1 MEYNATPST
10 VLSLRLWRRIGNHY
24 FACWCSVKGQPG
36 MLPTGWEAGN
46 TYWRRFI
53 RRNGRFIFN
62 IESQSE
68 CYYYWVYCCTPIT
81 VLAVYLSRWR
91 QNATLPST
99 IVTDGRYISF
109 HMWLRLGIE
118 LKKSTTKVRVSP
130 PRNFTQ
136 RPSGLL
142 STLWFFFRGSLLHKT
157 LCYRKRLTV
166 FIKEIGVSRYIGN
179 PARFNIL

>member
-1 MEYNATPST
+1 MEYTATPST

-36 MLPTGWEAGN
+36 MLPTGWETGN

-68 CYYYWVYCCTPIT
+68 CYYYWFYCCTPIT

-91 QNATLPST
+91 QNVT
-99 IVTDGRYISF
+99 ITIKLSIISCCSSF
-109 HMWLRLGIE
+109 HMWLWLGIE
-118 LKKSTTKVRVSP
+118 LENSTTKVHVTSL
-130 PRNFTQ
+130 RNLQPT
-136 RPSGLL
+136 
-142 STLWFFFRGSLLHKT
+142 TLWLNRTTVNFFRGSYSTKT
-157 LCYRKRLTV
+157 LCYRKRLDC
-166 FIKEIGVSRYIGN
+166 IYLRDRRVSLYW
-179 PARFNIL
+179 

>member
-1 MEYNATPST
+1 MEYTATPST

-36 MLPTGWEAGN
+36 MLPTGWETGN

-53 RRNGRFIFN
+53 RRNGRFILN

-68 CYYYWVYCCTPIT
+68 CYYYEFYCCTPIT

-91 QNATLPST
+91 QNVTLPS
-99 IVTDGRYISF
+99 IVYWRSLHFIPYVTMIGHWARKFNDQSTRILFKKFRTDP
-109 HMWLRLGIE
+109 LA
-118 LKKSTTKVRVSP
+118 KS
-130 PRNFTQ
+130 N
-136 RPSGLL
+136 LCEY
-142 STLWFFFRGSLLHKT
+142 FFRGSYPQKP
-157 LCYRKRLTV
+157 CAIGKDLTV

-179 PARFNIL
+179 PARFNIQ